1 MIRLSVLL
9 SWTNHP
15 IAYLSIVCCLLMIFV
30 SFCLVVV
37 SVRHRLTFS
46 RALSNLRKWIL
57 SHVILDGVF
66 LNRHHFHVFLFF
78 LTICAYDLSCGAAVV
93 VVVHAAAAADV
104 LVSNVDVASAA
115 VVVVRV
121 VVAADASFS
130 DVVADLVDVVAAALM
145 MFVSHPWRCVLVNPA
160 IPNSHFS
167 PSMLL

>member
-115 VVVVRV
+115 AVVVL
-121 VVAADASFS
+121 A
-130 DVVADLVDVVAAALM
+130 VVAAADAFVLDVAADLADAVVAAQM
-145 MFVSHPWRCVLVNPA
+145 MAAVDVVTRSPA
-160 IPNSHFS
+160 SNVP
-167 PSMLL
+167 